1 MGLGIDFGYSNL
13 KMVELEKNNG
23 LVSLKNIGIK
33 NIYDDLN
40 RFDPENITKAQ
51 WVSAIQ
57 ILSNEFNLQ
66 PKKLKNVISSMSGS
80 NIAIQQLTT
89 LEMGKEELEQ
99 SLEFEAKKHIPL
111 DGTEAI
117 IDYHIMGQDPNEIDK
132 VNIILVATTKN
143 TVNQH
148 NQILLDSG
156 YKSNIYDTD
165 PIALVNCF
173 NHNYD
178 LNEDGADVILNVGNQ
193 SSTLVVHGKT
203 LPFFTREINVAG
215 YHFNKYLMEKN
226 SSDYETAENL
236 KINNGLDNNTE
247 INGEG
252 NESTDSLNLQIAEKS
267 ILTNLTDEIRKTLR
281 FYVKSNNQVF
291 FNKFYLSGGSAMLP
305 GLQKFIADN
314 LNVDVDILNP
324 FQKVSSSN
332 VIENPP
338 QYAISIGLALHSL
351 EVK

>member
-1 MGLGIDFGYSNL
+1 
-13 KMVELEKNNG
+13 
-23 LVSLKNIGIK
+23 
-33 NIYDDLN
+33 
-40 RFDPENITKAQ
+40 
-51 WVSAIQ
+51 
-57 ILSNEFNLQ
+57 
-66 PKKLKNVISSMSGS
+66 
-80 NIAIQQLTT
+80 
-89 LEMGKEELEQ
+89 
-99 SLEFEAKKHIPL
+99 
-111 DGTEAI
+111 
-117 IDYHIMGQDPNEIDK
+117 MGQDPNEIDK

-156 YKSNIYDTD
+156 YKSNIYDAD

-178 LNEDGADVILNVGNQ
+178 QNEDGADVILNVGNQ

-236 KINNGLDNNTE
+236 KINNGLDNNAE
-247 INGEG
+247 NNGQG

-267 ILTNLTDEIRKTLR
+267 ILANLTDEIRKTLR

>member
-57 ILSNEFNLQ
+57 NLSNEFNLQ

-148 NQILLDSG
+148 N
-156 YKSNIYDTD
+156 
-165 PIALVNCF
+165 
-173 NHNYD
+173 HNYD
-178 LNEDGADVILNVGNQ
+178 QNEDGADVILNVGNQ

-203 LPFFTREINVAG
+203 LPFFTREINIAG

-252 NESTDSLNLQIAEKS
+252 NESKDSLNLQIAEKS
-267 ILTNLTDEIRKTLR
+267 ILANLTDEIRKTLR